1 MVKITYIAA
10 DGLEHTVEGKIGHN
24 LMETAVKNGVGG
36 IIGEC
41 GGSCACGTC
50 RVYIAENWSSVT
62 GEASEM
68 ERGMLDFVEENDP
81 SARLSCQ
88 ILVRE
93 ELDGLVVR
101 TPDSQH

>member
-10 DGLEHTVEGKIGHN
+10 DGGEQTVKGKVGHN
-24 LMETAVKNGVGG
+24 LMETAVKNGVEG

-50 RVYIAENWSSVT
+50 RVYIPENRRKVT

-68 ERGMLDFVEENDP
+68 ERGMLDFVEENEP
-81 SARLSCQ
+81 TARLSCQ
-88 ILVRE
+88 IVVSE
-93 ELDGLVVR
+93 ELEGLVVR
-101 TPDSQH
+101 TPEPQQ

>member
-10 DGLEHTVEGKIGHN
+10 DGGEQTVEAKVGHN
-24 LMETAVKNGVGG
+24 LMETAVKSGMEG

-50 RVYIAENWSSVT
+50 RIYVPENWRRVT

-68 ERGMLDFVEENDP
+68 ERGMLDFVEDDEP
-81 SARLSCQ
+81 TARLSCQ
-88 ILVRE
+88 IVVSE

-101 TPDSQH
+101 TAESQL